1 MSKSHSTSDGRSP
14 RERRYFSESFR
25 KARVREYENGET
37 TVAEICR
44 CYQVTNAAVYKWI
57 RKYSAHYQREIV
69 KVVEPKSE
77 TRKRLALEE
86 RVAELERLLGRK
98 EAEVAY
104 LKKLQELAEA
114 HYGIDFKKNSPSQP
128 SNGSS
133 TTAPNAQ

>member
-1 MSKSHSTSDGRSP
+1 
-14 RERRYFSESFR
+14 
-25 KARVREYENGET
+25 
-37 TVAEICR
+37 
-44 CYQVTNAAVYKWI
+44 VYKWI
-57 RKYSAHYQREIV
+57 QKYSAHYQREIV

-86 RVAELERLLGRK
+86 RVAELERLLGQK

-114 HYGIDFKKNSPSQP
+114 HYGIDFKKNSASQP

-133 TTAPNAQ
+133 TTLPNAQ